1 VNPVCSSF
9 REESPCDLVVLDI
22 VIVMLEMG
30 GLEVLA
36 KVVTIRPK
44 KFQDDEE
51 G

>member
-9 REESPCDLVVLDI
+9 REESPCDIVVLD
-22 VIVMLEMG
+22 IVMLEMG
-30 GLEVLA
+30 GLDVLA
-36 KVVTIRPK
+36 KIVTISPK